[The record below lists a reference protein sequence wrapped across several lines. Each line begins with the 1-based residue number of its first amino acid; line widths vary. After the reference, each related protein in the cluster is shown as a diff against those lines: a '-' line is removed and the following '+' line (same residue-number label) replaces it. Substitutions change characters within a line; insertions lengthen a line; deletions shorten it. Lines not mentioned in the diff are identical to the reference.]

1 VDWISGVGESL
12 QISSKTIHHCVLVMD
27 LYASMT

>member
-27 LYASMT
+27 LYTSMT